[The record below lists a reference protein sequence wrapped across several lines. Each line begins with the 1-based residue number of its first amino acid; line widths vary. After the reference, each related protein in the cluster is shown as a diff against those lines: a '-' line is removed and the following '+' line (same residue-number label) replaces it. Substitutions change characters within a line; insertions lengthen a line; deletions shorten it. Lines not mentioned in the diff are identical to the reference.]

1 METIKRSFRDRF
13 AHPQYLA
20 VELIILVAAVY
31 NFTVT
36 ARFQGWE
43 SLDPTVK
50 QGAVVFALIIDGGL
64 FTSLFLMR
72 DAHFREQEKRAKTWR
87 NWAILFGGITCL
99 MALLFNGSHWHPD
112 PVSATS
118 WVGTLLSWIETSGTA
133 LVLKSVGPIVALY
146 PLAHYAPVKG
156 QSLADVQT
164 EADKMVA
171 REEALT
177 RVHELRQKRDPKQAL
192 REAKEAERRLLV
204 RLRAELV
211 RAGVSHP
218 ERKTD
223 DWVRI
228 KAAALGIYDPA
239 SDTVTEYKPKPMA
252 PFNQVLEIAL
262 AHGLVSDE
270 EVEDASYN
278 SGPARTEWQN
288 EVRERIENAGL
299 TPEVVEPKQ
308 EESKAVVAG
317 VSPPSESPT
326 GRFSVAEATQAL
338 LSLDP
343 MVLNGLLA
351 NAEQMPPEEWIA
363 LFQQH
368 GSQAA
373 SSITSEQVQAV
384 VAAVR
389 TALSQGAGS
398 ASTPK
403 GATNPKL
410 PAVSGVDLATIKQ
423 KKRYTITEAADI
435 CRIPRAT
442 FDYWAKHG
450 TIDCHQP
457 RHGAP
462 WLDYDQLCKA
472 FEQTGP
478 ERQKRA
484 QVKSSLQVLPPASG
498 EEEQQEEDAEE
509 ASAI

>member
-1 METIKRSFRDRF
+1 METIKQSFRDRF

-270 EVEDASYN
+270 EVEEASYN

-288 EVRERIENAGL
+288 EVRERVENAGL
-299 TPEVVEPKQ
+299 TPEVVEPKPDYNEAALEVAPQ
-308 EESKAVVAG
+308 EAAG
-317 VSPPSESPT
+317 L
-326 GRFSVAEATQAL
+326 EAA
-338 LSLDP
+338 P
-343 MVLNGLLA
+343 
-351 NAEQMPPEEWIA
+351 
-363 LFQQH
+363 
-368 GSQAA
+368 
-373 SSITSEQVQAV
+373 
-384 VAAVR
+384 
-389 TALSQGAGS
+389 LSQGAESAPSMSNGS
-398 ASTPK
+398 TSP
-403 GATNPKL
+403 GL
-410 PAVSGVDLATIKQ
+410 PAVGGVDLAAIP
-423 KKRYTITEAADI
+423 KKRAYNPTEAARLCGI
-435 CRIPRAT
+435 ARST
-442 FDYWAKHG
+442 LMYWINQKKL
-450 TIDCHQP
+450 DCHRP
-457 RHGAP
+457 RGKSP
-462 WLDYDQLCKA
+462 WFDYDQLLAAIEKT
-472 FEQTGP
+472 EP
-478 ERQKRA
+478 ERQLRV
-484 QVKSSLQVLPPASG
+484 QIRTSMQFVQPAS
-498 EEEQQEEDAEE
+498 QDAADAEAEVEE
-509 ASAI
+509 AVAGN